1 MATFSC
7 PSAKENDLGEGTT
20 MDFAALIARV
30 QRLLLSPATEWDTI
44 AGEAA
49 DVQKIYMNYV
59 GPLLIASAIAG
70 AISLMFFGFGFGA
83 TLQQL
88 LTQIVL
94 GLIGVY
100 VVAFVTNALAP
111 TFGATPDMGQA
122 FKLAAYAPTAAW
134 VGGIFVIVPMIGSI
148 VAIVG
153 ALYSLYL
160 LYVGLPKL
168 MRPPEDKVVIYILAI
183 IGVMVV
189 IFLAIGFI
197 SSSMLPSM
205 TPMIRNY

>member
-1 MATFSC
+1 
-7 PSAKENDLGEGTT
+7 

-49 DVQKIYMNYV
+49 DVQKIYVNYV
-59 GPLLIASAIAG
+59 GPLLIAAAIA
-70 AISLMFFGFGFGA
+70 AALSLLWFGFGFGI
-83 TLQQL
+83 TIQLL

-100 VVAFVTNALAP
+100 VVAFVVNALAP

-122 FKLAAYAPTAAW
+122 FKLAAYSPTAAW
-134 VGGIFVIVPMIGSI
+134 VGGIFAIVPVIGAI
-148 VAIVG
+148 AGIVG

-183 IGVMVV
+183 IGVMIV
-189 IFLAIGFI
+189 IYLAIAFI

>member
-1 MATFSC
+1 
-7 PSAKENDLGEGTT
+7 

-30 QRLLLSPATEWDTI
+30 QRLLLSPATEWDMI

-49 DVQKIYMNYV
+49 DVQKIYVNYV
-59 GPLLIASAIAG
+59 GPLLIAAAIA
-70 AISLMFFGFGFGA
+70 AALSLLFFGFGFGI
-83 TLQQL
+83 TIQLL

-100 VVAFVTNALAP
+100 VVAFVVNALAP

-122 FKLAAYAPTAAW
+122 FKLAAYSPTAAW
-134 VGGIFVIVPMIGSI
+134 VGGIFAIVPVIGAI
-148 VAIVG
+148 AGIVG

-183 IGVMVV
+183 IGVMIV
-189 IFLAIGFI
+189 IYLAIAFI

>member
-1 MATFSC
+1 
-7 PSAKENDLGEGTT
+7 

-49 DVQKIYMNYV
+49 DVQKIYVNYV

-70 AISLMFFGFGFGA
+70 ALSLLFFGFGFG
-83 TLQQL
+83 TTIQLL

-100 VVAFVTNALAP
+100 VVAFVINALAP

-134 VGGIFVIVPMIGSI
+134 VGGIFQIVPMIGSI

-153 ALYSLYL
+153 GLYSLYL

-183 IGVMVV
+183 IGVMIV
-189 IFLAIGFI
+189 IYLAIGFI